1 MFQENPDKK
10 EFQIQ
15 ETDECTFLE
24 MIKYLY
30 GSEVKKSEELSE
42 MLKKYRIPEKQL
54 DLSAMFN
61 NALFSDVSFKLKD
74 HLIPLHKI
82 VLCSQSEYM
91 KAMLL
96 GSFMESKKNQVEINE
111 ENVDSF
117 MAFLESFYKDQVEKN
132 VDDLLKLLILSG
144 KYLFY
149 ELKNYLQILLDDK
162 LQIKNVCEVLD
173 VSDTYNAPILK
184 KSCLRYISQNL
195 NSVKQTRGY
204 KELKEKVEKLLNEEK
219 KCRRVN
225 RKKKYT

>member
-15 ETDECTFLE
+15 ETDERVFLE

-42 MLKKYRIPEKQL
+42 MLKRYKIPKKQL

-74 HLIPLHKI
+74 HLIHLHKI
-82 VLCSQSEYM
+82 VLCSQNDYM

-111 ENVDSF
+111 ENTDSF

-132 VDDLLKLLILSG
+132 VDDLLELLILSN

-149 ELKNYLQILLDDK
+149 ELKNYLQVLIGDK
-162 LQIKNVCEVLD
+162 LRIKNVCRVLD
-173 VSDTYNAPILK
+173 VSDTHNAPILK
-184 KSCLRYISQNL
+184 KTCLRYISQNPGR
-195 NSVKQTRGY
+195 VKQTRGY
-204 KELKEKVEKLLNEEK
+204 KELKEKVERLLNEENMSMNK
-219 KCRRVN
+219 
-225 RKKKYT
+225 

>member
-15 ETDECTFLE
+15 ETDERVFLE

-42 MLKKYRIPEKQL
+42 MLKKYRIPKKQL

-61 NALFSDVSFKLKD
+61 NALFSDVSFKLED
-74 HLIPLHKI
+74 RLIPLHKI
-82 VLCSQSEYM
+82 VLCSQNDYM

-111 ENVDSF
+111 ENTDSF

-132 VDDLLKLLILSG
+132 VDDLLELLILSN

-149 ELKNYLQILLDDK
+149 ELKNYLQVLIGNK
-162 LQIKNVCEVLD
+162 LRIKNVCRVLD
-173 VSDTYNAPILK
+173 VSDTHNALILK
-184 KSCLRYISQNL
+184 KTCLRYISQNPGR
-195 NSVKQTRGY
+195 VKQTRGY
-204 KELKEKVEKLLNEEK
+204 KELKGKVEKLLNEENMSMNK
-219 KCRRVN
+219 
-225 RKKKYT
+225 

>member
-15 ETDECTFLE
+15 ETDEYTFLE
-24 MIKYLY
+24 MIRYLY
-30 GSEVKKSEELSE
+30 GSEIKKSEKLSE

-54 DLSAMFN
+54 DLSVMFN

-74 HLIPLHKI
+74 RLILLHKI
-82 VLCSQSEYM
+82 ALCSQSDYM

-96 GSFMESKKNQVEINE
+96 GSFSESQKSQVEINE

-117 MAFLESFYKDQVEKN
+117 MSFLESFYKDQVEKN
-132 VDDLLKLLILSG
+132 EDDLLKLLILSN

-149 ELKNYLQILLDDK
+149 ELKNYLQVLLDDK

-204 KELKEKVEKLLNEEK
+204 KELKGKVEKLLNEEK